1 MNRISWIS
9 LIIIIWPGII
19 LAAEAEGPHGT
30 SPWLD
35 FAGKLVNFLILF
47 GGLTYFLYRPVREWL
62 HTRRLF
68 IEKSLEDVKRGRQKA
83 EKELEVFNRRL
94 ADLAAEIS
102 RLKKIAE
109 EDGLKER
116 ARILELAQEEAARI
130 QRMTR
135 LSVEALKRG
144 AIRELKSHAAILAT
158 SLAERRIK
166 ERLNPELHRRL
177 IRRSLER
184 IAKLYESPDLS

>member
-1 MNRISWIS
+1 MNRITWIS

-19 LAAEAEGPHGT
+19 LAAEAESPHGT

-62 HTRRLF
+62 RKRTLF
-68 IEKSLEDVKRGRQKA
+68 YEKSLEDVKRGRQKA
-83 EKELEVFNRRL
+83 EEELEVFNRRL
-94 ADLAAEIS
+94 AELAEEIT

-116 ARILELAQEEAARI
+116 ARILDLAQEEAARI
-130 QRMTR
+130 QKMTR

-158 SLAERRIK
+158 TLAERRIK

-184 IAKLYESPDLS
+184 LAKLYESPDLS

>member
-1 MNRISWIS
+1 MNRITWII

-19 LAAEAEGPHGT
+19 LAAEAESHHGS

-62 HTRRLF
+62 HKRTLF
-68 IEKSLEDVKRGRQKA
+68 IEKSLEDVKRRRQKA
-83 EKELEVFNRRL
+83 EEELEVFNRRL
-94 ADLAAEIS
+94 AELAEEIS

-116 ARILELAQEEAARI
+116 ARILKLAQEEAARI
-130 QRMTR
+130 QKMTR

-158 SLAERRIK
+158 TLAEKRIK